1 MARGTYHRGMAQEG
15 RVARNRQRRS
25 EAFLVAGLRVVTEE
39 GIDALTMARLAGE
52 LDTAV
57 GSVYRYY
64 ASKDELV
71 AAIQAHAIGRLHRS
85 HDRSVEP
92 VTAAV
97 AARVDGE
104 ASVPVPVE
112 LVRLVVL
119 GRWFCAAA
127 ERYPEEVRLLQT
139 VSARRASTLSPA
151 AATGLVPPTMA
162 LVAAVSGTIDAAVLA
177 GGLRP
182 GDGLGRAILW
192 LMAFGGVFVADD
204 LEQYVPGVLGGGR
217 LLRRLN
223 ADLLAGWGLAPAV
236 VERVEQAVDD
246 LAGTPPLVQPD

>member
-1 MARGTYHRGMAQEG
+1 MQEG
-15 RVARNRQRRS
+15 RVARNRQRRA
-25 EAFLVAGLRVVTEE
+25 EAFLAAGLRIVTEE
-39 GIDALTMARLAGE
+39 GLDALTMARLAAD

-64 ASKDELV
+64 RSKDELV

-85 HDRSVEP
+85 HDAVVDP
-92 VTAAV
+92 ATAAV
-97 AARVDGE
+97 VTRLRGA
-104 ASVPVPVE
+104 VPAEV
-112 LVRLVVL
+112 VRLVVL

-127 ERYPEEVRLLQT
+127 ERYPEEVRLLQL
-139 VSARRASTLSPA
+139 VAARRASTLSPE

-162 LVAAVSGTIDAAVLA
+162 LVGAVSGTIDAAVA
-177 GGLRP
+177 VGALRP

-223 ADLLAGWGLAPAV
+223 ADLLAGWGLPPEVTAR
-236 VERVEQAVDD
+236 VERAVDEVPTA
-246 LAGTPPLVQPD
+246 LSET